1 MYNNTTTLK
10 MTYIAYFHAVIEND
24 VIFWGNLV
32 EGKRVFQQQ
41 KKNN

>member
-1 MYNNTTTLK
+1 MI
-10 MTYIAYFHAVIEND
+10 YIVYFHAVIEHD